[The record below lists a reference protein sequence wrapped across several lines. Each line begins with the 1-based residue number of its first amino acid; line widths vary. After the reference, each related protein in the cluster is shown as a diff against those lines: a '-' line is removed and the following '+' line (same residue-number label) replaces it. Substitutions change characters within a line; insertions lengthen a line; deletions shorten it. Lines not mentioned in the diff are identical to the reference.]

1 MNYQSLFKKGV
12 VGLLV
17 AITSPAIKAQDT
29 LHITLQQAEQKFISN
44 NLQLLAEKYNININK
59 ALELQERL
67 YNNPTLQLS
76 TASYSASRKK
86 IIDAGPGGQYDVSFQ
101 QLITLA
107 GKRNKRI
114 KLAAINTQQAENNF
128 YDLMRTLQYSL
139 RSTFFNA
146 GYLYHSI
153 NAYKTQLETLDKL
166 NASYS
171 ELQQKGIV
179 TLKDAVRIKSLL
191 YSLRAE
197 QAGLIN
203 QLNDAI
209 ADLQLLLQDNQHFYL
224 PDLPAA
230 TSGEAI
236 SKLQLTALVDTAY
249 SNRADLLLAN
259 NNLLY
264 SQQNYQLQKAL
275 RVPDLTLGAEFDK
288 RGSYVDNA
296 SFINLAIDLPFFNRN
311 QGNIKAAKLQIT
323 QSETQLDLQKKIVEN
338 DVQRAYLK
346 VLNTDKIFQSFDPG
360 FKEQFEQLLKG
371 VTDNFLQRNIS
382 IIEFTDLIESYKNN
396 ILQLNQVENDR
407 MQAIQALNFATGKTI
422 ID

>member
-1 MNYQSLFKKGV
+1 MNYKSLLKKGFV
-12 VGLLV
+12 WLL
-17 AITSPAIKAQDT
+17 ATSLVPALQAQDT

-44 NLQLLAEKYNININK
+44 NLQLLTEKYNIDINK

-67 YNNPTLQLS
+67 YNNPTLQFS
-76 TASYSASRKK
+76 TASYNSSRKK
-86 IIDAGPGGQYDVSFQ
+86 IIDAGPGGQYDIAVQ

-114 KLAAINTQQAENNF
+114 KLAAINTQQAANNF

-139 RSTFFNA
+139 RSTFYNA
-146 GYLYHSI
+146 AYLNNSI
-153 NAYKTQLETLDKL
+153 NAYKAQLETLDKL

-171 ELQQKGIV
+171 DLQQKGIV

-224 PDLPAA
+224 PELPAA
-230 TSGEAI
+230 SNTDAI
-236 SKLQLTALVDTAY
+236 SKLQLPALVDTAY
-249 SNRADLLLAN
+249 TNRADLLLAN

-264 SQQNYQLQKAL
+264 SRENYQLQKAL

-288 RGSYVDNA
+288 RGSYADNA

-311 QGNIKAAKLQIT
+311 QGNIKAAKLQIA
-323 QSETQLDLQKKIVEN
+323 QSETQLDIQKKLVEN

-346 VLNTDKIFQSFDPG
+346 VLNTDKIYQSFDPG
-360 FKEQFEQLLKG
+360 FKQQFEQLLKG
-371 VTDNFLQRNIS
+371 VTDNFLNRNIS